1 MVDDVTGVDQ
11 VAVDL
16 AGHGVLGKA
25 RAHRRGDVHDGDG
38 FVKLAAAAVWERDV
52 DHWEAGIGGWGF
64 GIRKSQSGRGSRSRF
79 AATKKAPRGR
89 LSVASGTISAGGGG
103 SAHVARSAGVSAGHR
118 SEEHTSELQ
127 SLMRISYAVFCLKKK
142 QTHN

>member
-1 MVDDVTGVDQ
+1 M
-11 VAVDL
+11 L
-16 AGHGVLGKA
+16 
-25 RAHRRGDVHDGDG
+25 RGPPRSTRTDTLFPYTTRFRSG
-38 FVKLAAAAVWERDV
+38 FVELAAAAVWERDV

-103 SAHVARSAGVSAGHR
+103 SAHVARSAGVSAGHLVIPRCGRMPQR
-118 SEEHTSELQ
+118 STVKLGPGRRTGGRREGKE
-127 SLMRISYAVFCLKKK
+127 C
-142 QTHN
+142 

>member
-16 AGHGVLGKA
+16 AGHGGLGKA
-25 RAHRRGDVHDGDG
+25 RADRLGDVHDGDG
-38 FVKLAAAAVWERDV
+38 FVELAAAAVWERDV

-79 AATKKAPRGR
+79 AATQKAPRGS
-89 LSVASGTISAGGGG
+89 LSVASGTISE
-103 SAHVARSAGVSAGHR
+103 GVRGPGRPRWQWQGPGRATGR
-118 SEEHTSELQ
+118 
-127 SLMRISYAVFCLKKK
+127 RP
-142 QTHN
+142 